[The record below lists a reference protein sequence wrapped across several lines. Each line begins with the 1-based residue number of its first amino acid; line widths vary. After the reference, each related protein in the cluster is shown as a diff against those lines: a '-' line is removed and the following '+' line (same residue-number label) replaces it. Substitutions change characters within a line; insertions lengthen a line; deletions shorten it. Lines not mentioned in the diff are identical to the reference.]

1 MLGTHMFAA
10 YNGTVNNVSAP
21 LADIGDGPDPSQ
33 PRKVFIGGIPHDATE
48 IELIQLF
55 GEFGEIRNCEMKC
68 NPSTHQCRDVMAAD
82 RACRKKYLLL
92 RGKRLE
98 VKWALSRNRMS
109 ATLQH
114 HQQQAALPIAQ
125 TAPYLNTEPVVYN
138 ATTLMPD
145 FSQLPYAGLNPAQL
159 IQNFNGNT
167 QIGYYNQVLMLP
179 PPSVPPPPPP
189 QLPPF
194 VQYGAQ
200 LAQLNSTAAAL
211 LQQFQAQQTVHIPI
225 PTVHTSLPTNTTTQ

>member
-68 NPSTHQCRDVMAAD
+68 NPSTHQCRGFAFITFADVMAAD
-82 RACRKKYLLL
+82 RACRKKYLL
-92 RGKRLE
+92 
-98 VKWALSRNRMS
+98 
-109 ATLQH
+109 
-114 HQQQAALPIAQ
+114 
-125 TAPYLNTEPVVYN
+125 
-138 ATTLMPD
+138 TLMPD